1 MASTF
6 RELCYLGAIYHC
18 ITTANLMAQTVRV
31 LYSIRP
37 EILGRFNSVFKGWQ
51 RSRAIEQLMERA
63 IAERE
68 AEVVSAARR
77 IDTDPD
83 FADVRAISDEVDSL
97 SAETAAKHLS

>member
-1 MASTF
+1 MRYTSAW
-6 RELCYLGAIYHC
+6 R
-18 ITTANLMAQTVRV
+18 NLVTQAVRV

-37 EILGRFNSVFKGWQ
+37 DILGQFNSMFKGRQ

-68 AEVVSAARR
+68 AEVVAAARR
-77 IDTDPD
+77 IETDPD
-83 FADVRAISDEVDSL
+83 FADVRAISDEVDTL